1 MWGIEEDDRR
11 PVDGYRGTV
20 TERKS
25 QENRQQTEVIT
36 FESEDKEETVQGI
49 DAQKRYEIE
58 ICARNEFGFNCSE
71 PFLFPFAITNPIL
84 PTEES
89 GGLPTGAIIAIV
101 IILLLLLLCCLLL
114 LLFLLFYCRKER
126 SKNYYPEKNGKFTPS
141 ILTVAHYYRNL
152 PKLSPPSKISP
163 PPSLAK
169 SYCKGSL
176 LFKSTPTPQTRL
188 VTHFQMIRMSEN

>member
-20 TERKS
+20 TERKP
-25 QENRQQTEVIT
+25 QENRRQTESKAIT
-36 FESEDKEETVQGI
+36 FESEDKEQTVQGI

-58 ICARNEFGFNCSE
+58 ICARNEFGFNCSV
-71 PFLFPFAITNPIL
+71 PFLFPFAISGRPIL

-101 IILLLLLLCCLLL
+101 IILVLLLLCCLLL

-126 SKNYYPEKNGKFTPS
+126 SKNYYPEKNGKF
-141 ILTVAHYYRNL
+141 I
-152 PKLSPPSKISP
+152 
-163 PPSLAK
+163 
-169 SYCKGSL
+169 
-176 LFKSTPTPQTRL
+176 F
-188 VTHFQMIRMSEN
+188 